1 MFSNVV
7 LVVYCKMSISNAWFS
22 HLWLVKMSILVGE
35 IPKISW
41 KITHTAVSQSPV
53 LIKSLASSPHH
64 SFLWFH
70 LTPHGFLKSPPQ
82 TYSIGVGPQNCTWS
96 STFSPP
102 PSGPTTFHALRRKA
116 GWSWCSV
123 HLEPRGRPSLLRQWP
138 PSDLNGMIEKPK
150 RRCRRWAKE
159 WHLALFF
166 LMKGTFMGFS
176 MIL

>member
-35 IPKISW
+35 SPKISW

-82 TYSIGVGPQNCTWS
+82 TYSIGVGPQNWTWS
-96 STFSPP
+96 SPFSPP
-102 PSGPTTFHALRRKA
+102 PSCLSQRYWWLHQRQKA
-116 GWSWCSV
+116 GDRGARGS
-123 HLEPRGRPSLLRQWP
+123 HRGRHGQAGEEGDTPRGGALEGAGPISEDFFHESFGWKKLGVFFAW
-138 PSDLNGMIEKPK
+138 N
-150 RRCRRWAKE
+150 RRW
-159 WHLALFF
+159 
-166 LMKGTFMGFS
+166 
-176 MIL
+176 